1 MEYNDTDNNIY
12 ENYVSKVRY
21 DAKYWGGHVEIMA
34 LSIALQRPIHIY
46 SIQHLYPKP
55 LIIDA
60 TNMIVTSTGD
70 NEQQKQQNNNHDTI
84 EPIRLS
90 YHYHYYALGEH
101 YNEVVPTNATTK

>member
-1 MEYNDTDNNIY
+1 
-12 ENYVSKVRY
+12 
-21 DAKYWGGHVEIMA
+21 MA
-34 LSIALQRPIHIY
+34 LSIALQCPIHIY

-60 TNMIVTSTGD
+60 TNMITTSTASGD
-70 NEQQKQQNNNHDTI
+70 NEKQQQQNINNNNHDTI

-101 YNEVVPTNATTK
+101 YNEVVRTIQHAHNT